1 MYQNF
6 NKIYRAAIYVRLSKE
21 DGDKVESDSIANQR
35 DLIRHFLADKPDIQL
50 VDEQIDDGYSGATF
64 DRPSF
69 QKMMEDVKSGKINC
83 IIVKDYPVLEEIL
96 LKQGVISIRFSQST
110 AFALLLSMITLTALK
125 AAASRIMFYCPF

>member
-1 MYQNF
+1 MKNLTD
-6 NKIYRAAIYVRLSKE
+6 NRIYRADEYMRISKE

-69 QKMMEDVKSGKINC
+69 QKMMEDVKSGKI
-83 IIVKDYPVLEEIL
+83 
-96 LKQGVISIRFSQST
+96 
-110 AFALLLSMITLTALK
+110 
-125 AAASRIMFYCPF
+125 